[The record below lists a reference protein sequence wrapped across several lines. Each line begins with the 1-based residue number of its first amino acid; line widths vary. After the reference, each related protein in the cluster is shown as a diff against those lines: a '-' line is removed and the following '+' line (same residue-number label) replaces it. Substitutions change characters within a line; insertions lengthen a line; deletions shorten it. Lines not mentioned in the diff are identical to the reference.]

1 MEYTPPKGNN
11 LLFEL
16 EEYTT
21 PKANEL
27 LFDLQAMIMVW
38 VKLDGT
44 FIEKPRYVKI
54 DGTFENK

>member
-1 MEYTPPKGNN
+1 MEYTS
-11 LLFEL
+11 
-16 EEYTT
+16 

-27 LFDLQAMIMVW
+27 SFKLEEYTAPKGNQLLFDLQSLVMVSI
-38 VKLDGT
+38 KIAGT

>member
-1 MEYTPPKGNN
+1 MEYTPPKAN
-11 LLFEL
+11 EL
-16 EEYTT
+16 EFILQEYTA

-38 VKLDGT
+38 IKLDGT
-44 FIEKPRYVKI
+44 FVEKPRYVKI